1 MAIRKPIIEVQV
13 PVEELQPGDPVFVNF
28 EKHTVKDKQPL
39 PAGGFILTFRGHPLT
54 RLVPPGS
61 FHTVALVRA

>member
-1 MAIRKPIIEVQV
+1 MATRKPIVEVQV
-13 PVEELQPGDPVFVNF
+13 PVEELNPGDPVFFN
-28 EKHTVKDKQPL
+28 HDKQVLLRRTPL
-39 PAGGFILTFRGHPLT
+39 PAGGYLLTFQGHPLV

>member
-1 MAIRKPIIEVQV
+1 MATRKPIIEVQV

-39 PAGGFILTFRGHPLT
+39 PAGGFILTFRGLPLT
-54 RLVPPGS
+54 WLARPGS